1 METKTI
7 KLYSLNELDEK
18 AKKRAREQFE
28 DKCFEDMGRNLW
40 YDADHTLEWLKK
52 VTQCTFY
59 ISSSSQG
66 YSCRVRDEKY
76 EYIPEYD
83 DSHDD
88 RRFARLQ
95 QKIQQMEDWTW
106 ADEVLKKASEAHSWR
121 TYRYSSDFCEN
132 LGTLICHFCRD
143 IEYEIYDACNN
154 ESNIEDYIT
163 NSLEIGCQFLEDGRY
178 IEL

>member
-7 KLYSLNELDEK
+7 KLYSLNELSES
-18 AKKRAREQFE
+18 AKKKALKRFE
-28 DKCFEDMGRNLW
+28 DECYENVGRSLW
-40 YDADHTLEWLKK
+40 QDAERTLEWLKE
-52 VTQCTFY
+52 TTGCTFD

-76 EYIPEYD
+76 NYTPEYD

-95 QKIQQMEDWTW
+95 RKIQQMEDYTW
-106 ADEVLKKASEAHSWR
+106 ADEVLKKAAETHTWR
-121 TYRYSSDFCEN
+121 TNPYASDFCEN
-132 LGTLICHFCRD
+132 LGTLVCHFCRD
-143 IEYEIYDACNN
+143 IEYQIYDICNN
-154 ESNIEDYIT
+154 TETLENYIT
-163 NSLEIGCQFLEDGRY
+163 ETLEIGNQFLEDGRY